1 MFFQFELYYFQLRN
15 WLLHVEIQKA
25 VLGINSEAQFV
36 TNRSELSLVSVM
48 H

>member
-25 VLGINSEAQFV
+25 MLSINSEAQFI
-36 TNRSELSLVSVM
+36 TNRSELNLVSVIY
-48 H
+48 